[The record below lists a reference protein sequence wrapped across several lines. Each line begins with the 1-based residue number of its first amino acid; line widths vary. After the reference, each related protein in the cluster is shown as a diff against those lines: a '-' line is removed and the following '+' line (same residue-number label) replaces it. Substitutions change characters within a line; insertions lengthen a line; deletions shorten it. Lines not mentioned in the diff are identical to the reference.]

1 MSAFRTFPNN
11 YQLPSRQQRQVET
24 YYLKINSATNK
35 TRNVFRKRSGII
47 KNSHV
52 GDSTPRQY

>member
-1 MSAFRTFPNN
+1 MYAFRTFPDN
-11 YQLPSRQQRQVET
+11 YQLPSRQRQVRT
-24 YYLKINSATNK
+24 HHLKNNGAVNK
-35 TRNVFRKRSGII
+35 TRNVFSKRSDII